1 MMRPQCSKQ
10 LGFTLLEVIVAVVIA
25 ALCLSA
31 LSQVFATGV
40 RSASASSDYMR
51 AMTLAQ
57 GLLAGAGIEKAL
69 SDGDESGVSSD
80 GRLQWSL
87 TVAPEPVEEG
97 DALIK
102 PPLELK
108 RLVARVAVSIEAD
121 VGMLFIDGFGGGG
134 DEFERDTF
142 WPFSGPFAARQLI
155 GAIGKIELDTNVG
168 AVGNRLTARKAKL
181 LRNRSCQRA
190 VLG

>member
-1 MMRPQCSKQ
+1 MTPHRRHSHEN
-10 LGFTLLEVIVAVVIA
+10 GFTLLEVIVAVVIA

-40 RSASASSDYMR
+40 RSASASGDYMR
-51 AMTLAQ
+51 AMSLAQ

-69 SDGDESGVSSD
+69 SDGSESGVSSD

-87 TVAPEPVEEG
+87 TVAAEPVEEG

-108 RLVARVAVSIEAD
+108 RLVARVAVSNP
-121 VGMLFIDGFGGGG
+121 G
-134 DEFERDTF
+134 DL
-142 WPFSGPFAARQLI
+142 P
-155 GAIGKIELDTNVG
+155 GAKQHTVELTTLL
-168 AVGNRLTARKAKL
+168 AVPRPL
-181 LRNRSCQRA
+181 L
-190 VLG
+190 

>member
-1 MMRPQCSKQ
+1 MTPHRRHSREN
-10 LGFTLLEVIVAVVIA
+10 GFTLLEVIVAVVIA

-69 SDGDESGVSSD
+69 SDGSESGVSSD

-87 TVAPEPVEEG
+87 TVAAEPVEEG

-108 RLVARVAVSIEAD
+108 RLVARVAVSNP
-121 VGMLFIDGFGGGG
+121 G
-134 DEFERDTF
+134 DL
-142 WPFSGPFAARQLI
+142 P
-155 GAIGKIELDTNVG
+155 GAKQRNVELTTLL
-168 AVGNRLTARKAKL
+168 AVPRLL
-181 LRNRSCQRA
+181 P
-190 VLG
+190 

>member
-40 RSASASSDYMR
+40 RAASASSDYMR

-57 GLLAGAGIEKAL
+57 GLLAGAGIEKTLA
-69 SDGDESGVSSD
+69 DGSESGVSSD

-87 TVAPEPVEEG
+87 TVAPEPTDEG
-97 DALIK
+97 DSPIQT
-102 PPLELK
+102 PLELK
-108 RLVARVAVSIEAD
+108 RLVARVAVSNPGETP
-121 VGMLFIDGFGGGG
+121 G
-134 DEFERDTF
+134 T
-142 WPFSGPFAARQLI
+142 RQRSV
-155 GAIGKIELDTNVG
+155 ELSTLL
-168 AVGNRLTARKAKL
+168 AVPRPTP
-181 LRNRSCQRA
+181 
-190 VLG
+190 

>member
-1 MMRPQCSKQ
+1 MSRLLQTREG
-10 LGFTLLEVIVAVVIA
+10 GFTLLEVIVAVVIA

-57 GLLAGAGIEKAL
+57 GLLAGAGIEKPL
-69 SDGDESGVSSD
+69 VDGSESGVSSD

-87 TVAPEPVEEG
+87 NVAAEPVEEG

-102 PPLELK
+102 PPLDLK
-108 RLVARVAVSIEAD
+108 RLVARVAVSNP
-121 VGMLFIDGFGGGG
+121 G
-134 DEFERDTF
+134 DLPGAKQRSVELTTLLAV
-142 WPFSGPFAARQLI
+142 PRQI
-155 GAIGKIELDTNVG
+155 P
-168 AVGNRLTARKAKL
+168 
-181 LRNRSCQRA
+181 
-190 VLG
+190 

>member
-1 MMRPQCSKQ
+1 MTPGSRTQQ
-10 LGFTLLEVIVAVVIA
+10 RGFTLLEVIVAVVIA

-40 RSASASSDYMR
+40 RAASASSDYMR

-69 SDGDESGVSSD
+69 SDGSESGVSSD

-87 TVAPEPVEEG
+87 TVAVEPVEEA
-97 DALIK
+97 DALIR

-108 RLVARVAVSIEAD
+108 RLIARVTVSNPGDLPGAKQRNVELTTLLAVP
-121 VGMLFIDGFGGGG
+121 
-134 DEFERDTF
+134 RPT
-142 WPFSGPFAARQLI
+142 P
-155 GAIGKIELDTNVG
+155 
-168 AVGNRLTARKAKL
+168 
-181 LRNRSCQRA
+181 
-190 VLG
+190 